1 MRALVSTIV
10 NPCRYMV
17 SEAGFVIS
25 SEAILAA
32 FKEAPEAEAK
42 YNAIELELL
51 TKMTF
56 LPSVRMMPGIL

>member
-1 MRALVSTIV
+1 
-10 NPCRYMV
+10 MV